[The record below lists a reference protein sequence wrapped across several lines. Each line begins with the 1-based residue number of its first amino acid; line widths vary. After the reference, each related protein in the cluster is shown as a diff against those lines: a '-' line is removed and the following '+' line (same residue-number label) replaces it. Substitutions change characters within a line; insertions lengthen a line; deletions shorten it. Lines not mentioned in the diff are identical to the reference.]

1 MHLLLV
7 KLMAP
12 SQLHPVQESTGRFGM
27 LQVTKVLV
35 QKKYRVQAGQ
45 LNRVQAGQL
54 NHVQAGQLNHVQAG
68 QLNHIQTCQQAK
80 LYVFNVCT
88 VLHQLES
95 LATVISLTFYF
106 GFMQNQVHM
115 FIEMF
120 HNDGQVSVDVDE

>member
-45 LNRVQAGQL
+45 LNR
-54 NHVQAGQLNHVQAG
+54 VQAGQLNHVQAG